1 MYKKIGWFLLFFS
14 MILAGKASAQEPTA
28 ASSEELRE
36 ALSDPNASV
45 IKLQSGIY
53 EGNFL
58 IEKKS
63 ILSGIKEQEL

>member
-14 MILAGKASAQEPTA
+14 MILAGKASAQELSA

-53 EGNFL
+53 EGNF
-58 IEKKS
+58 
-63 ILSGIKEQEL
+63 